1 MRRVALGG
9 TGLEVSRLCI
19 GTDYSSVYGGSPE
32 GLSILLKGFELG
44 VNFWD
49 TSESYGSYPA
59 IKEALKRLRRNDVI
73 ITSKSYSVDRVGVER
88 HLEEALHSMDT
99 DYVDIFMLHAVDSI
113 EEFKRRKRALKF
125 LLEAK
130 EKGLIKSV
138 GISTHS
144 ANMAWAAAEIPEV
157 EVVLAVLNME
167 GLRIREGDADLMR
180 SALRR
185 LHHAGK
191 GVYLMKVL
199 ARGKL
204 ADRAEEALRY
214 AFNIP
219 YVHSVSVGIRTLHEL
234 EFAVKIAEDAEGDPY
249 QP

>member
-1 MRRVALGG
+1 LRKVALGG

-19 GTDYSSVYGGSPE
+19 GTDYSSVYGSSPL
-32 GLSILLKGFELG
+32 GLKILLRGFELG

-59 IKEALKRLRRNDVI
+59 IREALKRLKRSDVI
-73 ITSKSYSVDRVGVER
+73 ITSKSYSQNRAGVER
-88 HLEEALHSMDT
+88 HLDEALQGMDT

-113 EEFKRRKRALKF
+113 EEFKRRGEALEF
-125 LLEAK
+125 LLDAK
-130 EKGLIKSV
+130 EKGLIRSV
-138 GISTHS
+138 GLSTHS
-144 ANMAWAAAEIPEV
+144 AETAWALAEVPEV

-167 GLRIREGDADLMR
+167 GLRIREGDVELMR

-185 LHHAGK
+185 LHQAGK

-199 ARGKL
+199 ARGRL

-219 YVHSVSVGIRTLHEL
+219 YVHSVSVGIRTLQEL
-234 EFAVKIAEDAEGDPY
+234 EFAVKVAEESEGGG
-249 QP
+249 